1 LTGSR
6 SGRYTF
12 SMSDP
17 WKDYRQRKEYACRI
31 NRVIDYINQHLSEDL
46 TLEGLSQVAS
56 FSPYHFHRLFH
67 TMVGETLN
75 AYITRLRLEKAAH
88 KLRRNRNLSVTEIAL
103 ECGFSS
109 SSAFTRAFK
118 LLFNEPPTEY
128 RKRFVQ
134 TLPPPGTGDNL
145 YGRSEPPLHV
155 LFPDMA
161 PSQYARF
168 RNFPF
173 TPRVEQLPGY
183 HVAYIRLIGFTE
195 NTFNENISRAF
206 DRLALWLRA
215 RDIFTPETLCIGVTY
230 DDTEIT
236 EPGKCRYMACYTVPP
251 GTRPEGEVGIEDIHS
266 GKFVSVRIE
275 GEWAEYGEH
284 FRNTISY
291 LYGLWFPGSGFEPGE
306 GLSYLEKY
314 YTPKSRG
321 LSMDLCVPVK
331 PA

>member
-1 LTGSR
+1 
-6 SGRYTF
+6 
-12 SMSDP
+12 MSDP
-17 WKDYRQRKEYACRI
+17 LKEYRQRKEYAYRI

-67 TMVGETLN
+67 TLVGETLN

-88 KLRRNRNLSVTEIAL
+88 KLRRNLNLSVTEIAL

-118 LLFNEPPTEY
+118 LLLNEPPTEY
-128 RKRFVQ
+128 RKRFIPVPSQ
-134 TLPPPGTGDNL
+134 PPEGEKRYGVPGVPIESL
-145 YGRSEPPLHV
+145 YPGL
-155 LFPDMA
+155 A
-161 PSQYARF
+161 PAQYARF
-168 RNFPF
+168 RDYPF
-173 TPRVEQLPGY
+173 TPRVEQLPAY

-195 NTFNENISRAF
+195 NTFNQNISRAF

-215 RDIFTPETLCIGVTY
+215 RDIYTPETLCIGVTY

-236 EPGKCRYMACYTVPP
+236 EPGKCRYMACFTVPP
-251 GTRPEGEVGIEDIHS
+251 ETRPEGEVGIDDIRG

-275 GEWAEYGEH
+275 GEWADYGEH
-284 FRNTISY
+284 FANTIAY
-291 LYGLWFPGSGFEPGE
+291 LYGVWFPASGYEPGE

-314 YTPKSRG
+314 YNSKSDK
-321 LSMDLCVPVK
+321 LNMDLSVPVK